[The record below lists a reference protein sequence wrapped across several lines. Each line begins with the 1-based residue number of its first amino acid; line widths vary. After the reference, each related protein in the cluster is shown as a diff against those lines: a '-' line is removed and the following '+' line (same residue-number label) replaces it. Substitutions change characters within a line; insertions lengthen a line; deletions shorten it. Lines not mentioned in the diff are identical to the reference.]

1 MDAATL
7 LGSLNPDAPLAHR
20 HLWLMDAL
28 QWVRGDSSDAQAS
41 VARVRDSLDAV
52 EANPV
57 GRARWRRWWA
67 RFTGTVDLTP
77 LLADHGFA
85 PRTAFLSEF
94 GNRLRKKVLPGTPET
109 TNMAELFD
117 LLLPSRFDVR
127 WLKALDT
134 ATLQRVRTVL
144 AAHEIDQIMLDRSRF
159 GEAFT
164 KEVQPQ
170 LGGWGVEAIKNIEL
184 MDIRDAKD
192 SDVIH
197 NIMAKRTSGIERES
211 RLVVADNSRQAE
223 MAEIAAK
230 REIEMSRQLAAEQ
243 VGLRTAEKDK
253 NVGVANEQASQ
264 QVKVQQRETAAK
276 EMDVVQV
283 NTVRGAEIAREAAV
297 IAAAQAKDVAIV
309 QADAA
314 KQVAVVSAEGNKQVA
329 IVVAEGQ
336 KQQTVLTAEGQ
347 LEAARRNAEGIA
359 LEGNAKG
366 QAETAILMAPVDA
379 QIKLAEKIG
388 SDQGYQNYLLG
399 IRNIEAAQAVGMAQA
414 EALKS
419 ADVKVI
425 SNAGSPGKGLSS
437 VMDLFSADGGTAIA
451 SMLEGLAQSPEGKK
465 MLEKFAHKSDSKPD
479 PTK

>member
-1 MDAATL
+1 MF
-7 LGSLNPDAPLAHR
+7 GMSIILAMAVAVAVVIGVI
-20 HLWLMDAL
+20 LFFWTIAL
-28 QWVRGDSSDAQAS
+28 R
-41 VARVRDSLDAV
+41 RVV
-52 EANPV
+52 PV
-57 GRARWRRWWA
+57 NEVHIVQTRRN
-67 RFTGTVDLTP
+67 TVSYGK
-77 LLADHGFA
+77 GFA
-85 PRTAFLSEF
+85 SNTYYEWPTRIPLI
-94 GNRLRKKVLPGTPET
+94 G
-109 TNMAELFD
+109 
-117 LLLPSRFDVR
+117 
-127 WLKALDT
+127 
-134 ATLQRVRTVL
+134 LQRVTLPVSNFAIDLPDYAAYDKERVPFLVHVMAFFRISDSNTAAQRVASFDELKEQLTAIVQGSVRTVL

-184 MDIRDAKD
+184 MDIRD
-192 SDVIH
+192 SRESQVIQ

-211 RLVVADNSRQAE
+211 RLVVADNTRQAE

-230 REIEMSRQLAAEQ
+230 REVEMSRQQAAEQ
-243 VGLRTAEKDK
+243 VGLRTAEKEK
-253 NVGVANEQASQ
+253 NVGVANEQSSQ

-283 NTVRGAEIAREAAV
+283 KNVRGAEIDREVAV
-297 IAAAQAKDVAIV
+297 ITAAQAKEVAIV

-314 KQVAVVSAEGNKQVA
+314 KQVAIVSAEG
-329 IVVAEGQ
+329 G
-336 KQQTVLTAEGQ
+336 KQQTVLTAEGK

-359 LEGNAKG
+359 VEGHAKG

-388 SDQGYQNYLLG
+388 SDQGYQTYLLG
-399 IRNIEAAQAVGMAQA
+399 IRNIEAAQAVGTAQA
-414 EALKS
+414 EALKT

-425 SNAGSPGKGLSS
+425 SNAGTPGKGLSS

-465 MLEKFAHKSDSKPD
+465 LLQKFVDK
-479 PTK
+479 TQ

>member
-1 MDAATL
+1 MFGIPFA
-7 LGSLNPDAPLAHR
+7 LA
-20 HLWLMDAL
+20 LAGLAFFLVAVILFFWVIAL
-28 QWVRGDSSDAQAS
+28 RRVVPVNEVHIIQTRNNTVSFGKGFDSNTYY
-41 VARVRDSLDAV
+41 
-52 EANPV
+52 E
-57 GRARWRRWWA
+57 W
-67 RFTGTVDLTP
+67 
-77 LLADHGFA
+77 
-85 PRTAFLSEF
+85 
-94 GNRLRKKVLPGTPET
+94 
-109 TNMAELFD
+109 
-117 LLLPSRFDVR
+117 PSR
-127 WLKALDT
+127 LPLIG
-134 ATLQRVRTVL
+134 LQRVTLPVSNFAIDLPDYAAYDKERVPFLVHVMAFFRINDSNTAAQRVASFDELKEQLTSIVQGSVRTVL
-144 AAHEIDQIMLDRSRF
+144 AGHEIDQIMLDRSRF

-164 KEVQPQ
+164 AEVQPQ

-243 VGLRTAEKDK
+243 VGLRTAEKEK

-283 NTVRGAEIAREAAV
+283 KNVRGAEISREVAV

-314 KQVAVVSAEGNKQVA
+314 KQVAIVSAEGN
-329 IVVAEGQ
+329 
-336 KQQTVLTAEGQ
+336 KQQTVLTAEGK
-347 LEAARRNAEGIA
+347 LEAAKRNAEGIA
-359 LEGNAKG
+359 VEGEAKG
-366 QAETAILMAPVDA
+366 SAETAILMAPVDA

-388 SDQGYQNYLLG
+388 SDQGYQTYLLG
-399 IRNIEAAQAVGMAQA
+399 IRNIEAAQAVGTAQA
-414 EALKS
+414 EALKN

-425 SNAGSPGKGLSS
+425 TNAGTPSKGLAS
-437 VMDLFSADGGTAIA
+437 VMDLFSADGGTAVA
-451 SMLEGLAQSPEGKK
+451 SMLEALAQSPEGKK
-465 MLEKFAHKSDSKPD
+465 MLEKFSKPEGR
-479 PTK
+479 K

>member
-1 MDAATL
+1 MLGTSLILAAIVI
-7 LGSLNPDAPLAHR
+7 AA
-20 HLWLMDAL
+20 AL
-28 QWVRGDSSDAQAS
+28 VGVVLFFWVIALR
-41 VARVRDSLDAV
+41 RVV
-52 EANPV
+52 PV
-57 GRARWRRWWA
+57 NEVHIVQTRKN
-67 RFTGTVDLTP
+67 TVSYGK
-77 LLADHGFA
+77 GFA
-85 PRTAFLSEF
+85 SNTYYEW
-94 GNRLRKKVLPGTPET
+94 
-109 TNMAELFD
+109 
-117 LLLPSRFDVR
+117 PSRIP
-127 WLKALDT
+127 LIG
-134 ATLQRVRTVL
+134 LQRVTLPVSNFAIDLPDYAAYDKERVPFLVHVMAFFRISDSNTCAQRVASFEELKEQLTAIVQGSVRTVL

-184 MDIRDAKD
+184 MDIRDAKE
-192 SDVIH
+192 SDVIQ

-283 NTVRGAEIAREAAV
+283 KNVRGAEIDREVAV
-297 IAAAQAKDVAIV
+297 ITAAQAKEVAIV

-314 KQVAVVSAEGNKQVA
+314 KQVAIVSAEGN
-329 IVVAEGQ
+329 
-336 KQQTVLTAEGQ
+336 KQQTVLTAEGK
-347 LEAARRNAEGIA
+347 LEAAKRNAEGIA
-359 LEGNAKG
+359 VEGNAKG
-366 QAETAILMAPVDA
+366 TAETAILMAPVDA

-399 IRNIEAAQAVGMAQA
+399 IRNIEAAQAVGTAQA

-425 SNAGSPGKGLSS
+425 SNAGTPGKGLSS

-465 MLEKFAHKSDSKPD
+465 MLQKFVSKSEEDAK
-479 PTK
+479 

>member
-1 MDAATL
+1 MF
-7 LGSLNPDAPLAHR
+7 GIPFVLAIAG
-20 HLWLMDAL
+20 L
-28 QWVRGDSSDAQAS
+28 AS
-41 VARVRDSLDAV
+41 VFVAVVLFFWVIALRRVVPVNEVHIIQTRNNTVSYGKGFDSNTYY
-52 EANPV
+52 E
-57 GRARWRRWWA
+57 W
-67 RFTGTVDLTP
+67 
-77 LLADHGFA
+77 
-85 PRTAFLSEF
+85 
-94 GNRLRKKVLPGTPET
+94 
-109 TNMAELFD
+109 
-117 LLLPSRFDVR
+117 PSR
-127 WLKALDT
+127 LPLIG
-134 ATLQRVRTVL
+134 LQRVTLPVSNFAIDLPDYAAYDKERVPFLVHVMAFFRINDSNTAAQRVASFEELKEQLTAIVQGSVRTVL
-144 AAHEIDQIMLDRSRF
+144 AGHEIDQIMLDRSRF

-283 NTVRGAEIAREAAV
+283 KNVRGAEISREVAV
-297 IAAAQAKDVAIV
+297 IAAAQAKEVAIV

-314 KQVAVVSAEGNKQVA
+314 KQVAIVSAEGH
-329 IVVAEGQ
+329 
-336 KQQTVLTAEGQ
+336 KQQTVLTAEGK
-347 LEAARRNAEGIA
+347 LEAAKRNAEGIA
-359 LEGNAKG
+359 VEGEAKG
-366 QAETAILMAPVDA
+366 SAETAILMAPVDA

-388 SDQGYQNYLLG
+388 SDQGYQTYLLG
-399 IRNIEAAQAVGMAQA
+399 IRNIEAAQAVGTAQA
-414 EALKS
+414 EALKG

-425 SNAGSPGKGLSS
+425 TNAGTPSKGLAS
-437 VMDLFSADGGTAIA
+437 VMDLFSADGGTAVA
-451 SMLEGLAQSPEGKK
+451 SMLEALAQSPEGKK
-465 MLEKFAHKSDSKPD
+465 MLEKFSKPEA
-479 PTK
+479 KK